1 MGVEQIIVLSLMGLN
16 LLVSANQHGK
26 EVKQNI
32 YGALIGVGIMVFLLV
47 SGGFFK

>member
-32 YGALIGVGIMVFLLV
+32 YGALIGAGIMVFLLI